1 MTEIP
6 EAAGFRDFFCGST
19 RFSLCGKPQVF
30 GRHGVLKGR
39 FGIFKKYYF
48 RWLPC
53 VGPLAKPRRHPA
65 PKSLKRLETPAV
77 LPHTPRRCGQPL
89 PALPTIL
96 RTLCQNSLPMLKIEA
111 FQIAEQ
117 INIKRL
123 RTEFTGEP
131 FFSNNHEIF
140 YVQEN
145 GKYLYVL
152 SYGVVVF
159 ANQSEI
165 EKSDA
170 IRFFKNFCERPIE
183 GDFKEDLVVEVNPE
197 RKLTFS
203 YTSLVVPEINEN
215 AVRIIMLNTAQ
226 SVALELYEA
235 LGDEILEDAR
245 KFGEQLEKIGKI
257 KISRANLLKFIGR
270 TLNVKNSIIDNLYIF
285 NSPDTTWEQEYLS
298 KLDHGLREMF
308 DINTRFRALDYQL
321 RIVEDNLKL
330 FTDLSQNRESNR
342 LELIVIGLI
351 LIEVLDLV
359 FGKIFNWGH

>member
-1 MTEIP
+1 
-6 EAAGFRDFFCGST
+6 
-19 RFSLCGKPQVF
+19 
-30 GRHGVLKGR
+30 
-39 FGIFKKYYF
+39 
-48 RWLPC
+48 
-53 VGPLAKPRRHPA
+53 
-65 PKSLKRLETPAV
+65 
-77 LPHTPRRCGQPL
+77 
-89 PALPTIL
+89 
-96 RTLCQNSLPMLKIEA
+96 MLKIEA
-111 FQIAEQ
+111 FQISEQ

-152 SYGVVVF
+152 NYGVVVF

-165 EKSDA
+165 EKSDT
-170 IRFFKNFCERPIE
+170 IRFLKNFAERPVE
-183 GDFKEDLVVEVNPE
+183 GDYKEDLVVEINPE

-226 SVALELYEA
+226 SVSLELYEA

-245 KFGEQLEKIGKI
+245 KFGEQLEKMGKI
-257 KISRANLLKFIGR
+257 SISRTKLLKFIGR

-285 NSPDTTWEQEYLS
+285 NSPDAAWEQEYLS

-308 DINTRFRALDYQL
+308 DINTRFRALDYEL
-321 RIVEDNLKL
+321 RIVEDNLKI

-359 FGKIFNWGH
+359 FGKIFGWRH

>member
-1 MTEIP
+1 MAWRYERQVW
-6 EAAGFRDFFCGST
+6 GFQKILFSRDFLIPANGKTLPVARTEAVGVPENHRPCHPVQGSVIHAAAARYQQFC
-19 RFSLCGKPQVF
+19 V
-30 GRHGVLKGR
+30 
-39 FGIFKKYYF
+39 
-48 RWLPC
+48 PC
-53 VGPLAKPRRHPA
+53 AKTA
-65 PKSLKRLETPAV
+65 FF
-77 LPHTPRRCGQPL
+77 
-89 PALPTIL
+89 
-96 RTLCQNSLPMLKIEA
+96 MLKIEA

-117 INIKRL
+117 LNIKRL
-123 RTEFTGEP
+123 RAEFTGEP
-131 FFSNNHEIF
+131 FFSNNHELF

-145 GKYLYVL
+145 GKYLYAL

-203 YTSLVVPEINEN
+203 YTSLVVPEINES

-235 LGDEILEDAR
+235 LGDDILEDAR